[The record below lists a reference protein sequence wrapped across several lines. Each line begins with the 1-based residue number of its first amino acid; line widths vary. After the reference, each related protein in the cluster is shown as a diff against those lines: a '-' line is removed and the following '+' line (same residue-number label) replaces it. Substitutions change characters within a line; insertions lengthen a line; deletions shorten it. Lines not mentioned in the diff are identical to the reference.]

1 MNRVTGWLLY
11 QRILSRFVALYESGG
26 YDISPIVYQQLKQC
40 AREEVLRQAL
50 ARAAESI
57 APADDGLELI
67 RTRIIRREA
76 RR

>member
-1 MNRVTGWLLY
+1 MNRIVGWLLY

-50 ARAAESI
+50 ARAADTIE
-57 APADDGLELI
+57 PTHGGLE
-67 RTRIIRREA
+67 RIHA
-76 RR
+76 RIGRKPRP

>member
-1 MNRVTGWLLY
+1 MNRVVRWLLY

-26 YDISPIVYQQLKQC
+26 YDISPIVYEQLKQC

-50 ARAAESI
+50 ARAADTIEPS
-57 APADDGLELI
+57 DGLGRI
-67 RTRIIRREA
+67 RSRIRREA